1 MTALRMMAGSDIGRA
16 IGALWI
22 LFAALLLGVAP
33 ARGQTPPPAP
43 AAAAAMQR
51 DQADLTRAIDA
62 KDFAVT
68 LRLLQTFCDQKPS
81 LNCLGLGELY
91 SEPHKIEVFVPKDQI
106 HLDYPRAAA
115 AFARLCFAVGTEYHE
130 QGCYQLLNLQ
140 DHLALDAE
148 RRARTEQILLDRCKA
163 SIDAR
168 RDFACVGLVTRGRIG
183 QVSAETAGTA
193 DRIARERCDD
203 ATKTVSKQEARQYC
217 EILAG
222 DLKDLVSDPAI
233 AMDRMALFIRA
244 CEQADPGTCREVA
257 DAFRLAISFP
267 ADLPRAMALYRYAC
281 GEGDMMSC
289 TRLGAIYQAGDAGA
303 VDEDVAR
310 EYYDQACR
318 SAESDESG
326 EGSLEGCVLLRH
338 LSDASPV
345 ALSLYRHWENRIA
358 TERVGC
364 DKGRVASCV
373 WLGDFYTGAD
383 PADPYVITFDY
394 HQSNAAYKRGCD
406 AGDARAC
413 AGIGRNLTFGRGID
427 TGARYARPYLTKAC
441 AKRYVPAC
449 ATLQTSH
456 FIEMWEQLDDRMIAR
471 LRSDCRR
478 RTASAARSCHMLVEY
493 YKDRSLKGGGGGK
506 DILRH
511 AQRGCRRGE
520 MRGCHTAAG
529 YFFGENSID
538 HIQRDASMPLDIDR
552 ALKLDGTACA
562 QFHAPSCAR
571 LGDVYSGAMKRNK
584 RSDTQARDLFPAV
597 DLLRAQSYYEK
608 ALLLG
613 EEGFGSEVRYELHEV
628 LFPEP
633 ERHSKPSA
641 QAQQ

>member
-1 MTALRMMAGSDIGRA
+1 MTALRMMAGGDIGRA

-22 LFAALLLGVAP
+22 LFAALLLGIAP
-33 ARGQTPPPAP
+33 ARAQTPPPAP

-51 DQADLTRAIDA
+51 DHADLTRAIDA

-68 LRLLQTFCDQKPS
+68 LRLLQKLCDQEPS

-106 HLDYPRAAA
+106 PLDYPRAAA
-115 AFARLCFAVGTEYHE
+115 AFARLCFAVGTEDHE
-130 QGCYQLLNLQ
+130 QGCYRLLDLQ
-140 DHLALDAE
+140 EHFALDAE
-148 RRARTEQILLDRCKA
+148 RRARTEQILLDRCRA

-168 RDFACVGLVTRGRIG
+168 RDFVCVGLVTRGRIG
-183 QVSAETAGTA
+183 QVSAETARTA

-222 DLKDLVSDPAI
+222 DLKDLVADPAI

-267 ADLPRAMALYRYAC
+267 ADLPRAMKLYRYAC
-281 GEGDMMSC
+281 DAGDMMSC

-303 VDEDVAR
+303 VDEDAAR
-310 EYYDQACR
+310 EFYHQACR
-318 SAESDESG
+318 SAESDESR
-326 EGSLEGCVLLRH
+326 EGSLEGCILLRH

-358 TERVGC
+358 AERVGC
-364 DKGRVASCV
+364 DKGRVESCV
-373 WLGDFYTGAD
+373 WLGDFYTEAD

-394 HQSNAAYKRGCD
+394 HQSNAAYKSGCD

-413 AGIGRNLTFGRGID
+413 AGIGRNLTYGRGVD
-427 TGARYARPYLTKAC
+427 TGEKYARAYLIKAC
-441 AKRYVPAC
+441 KKRYVPAC
-449 ATLQTSH
+449 AVLDLSSLL
-456 FIEMWEQLDDRMIAR
+456 EMWENLDDRMLKK

-478 RTASAARSCHMLVEY
+478 NNASSARSCFVMVEFHQGITE
-493 YKDRSLKGGGGGK
+493 RGGSGK
-506 DILRH
+506 DILTY
-511 AQRGCRRGE
+511 ALLGCRRGE
-520 MRGCHTAAG
+520 MRSCATAAG
-529 YFFGENSID
+529 HYLGEKYVD
-538 HIQRDASMPLDIDR
+538 HIKRDPSAPVDIRRGIALDE
-552 ALKLDGTACA
+552 KACA
-562 QFHAPSCAR
+562 QYHAPSCAR
-571 LGDVYSGAMKRNK
+571 LGAVYAGELK
-584 RSDTQARDLFPAV
+584 SDAGNAGKGGSALVAV
-597 DLLRAQSYYEK
+597 DMARAQSYYEK

-613 EEGFGSEVRYELHEV
+613 EEGEGDSVRYGVHQI

-633 ERHSKPSA
+633 DRHAIPGG
-641 QAQQ
+641 QGQQ